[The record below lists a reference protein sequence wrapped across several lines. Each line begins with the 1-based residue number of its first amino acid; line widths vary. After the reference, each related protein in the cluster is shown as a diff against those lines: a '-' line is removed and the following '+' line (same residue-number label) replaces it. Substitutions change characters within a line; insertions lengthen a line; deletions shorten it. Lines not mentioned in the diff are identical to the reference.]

1 MGKSPIT
8 WLELINQK
16 LSALKKAGKSASI
29 REVAPE
35 AKAEWTKIKAGTHS
49 EYTQGKAQT
58 HARKHKK
65 DKTQK
70 MAKGKSTTTTTNEY
84 SDADIKHILAT
95 INLCGKCSKQMN
107 NLTKKTKKTKKTK
120 GGGSCNL
127 PQYTGLQPLPSDTLA
142 INQVAKQTG
151 GDATST
157 LLKAATAVA
166 PVAPAATVAPVA
178 PAATVAPAAA
188 PAAPAQQKGGNC
200 GCGLFG
206 GGKKGKKH
214 TKKCKAHNK

>member
-1 MGKSPIT
+1 MAKSPIT

-70 MAKGKSTTTTTNEY
+70 MAKGKSTSTTTNEY

-120 GGGSCNL
+120 GGGSCNA
-127 PQYTGLQPLPSDTLA
+127 PQYAGLQPLPSGTLA
-142 INQVAKQTG
+142 INQVAG
-151 GDATST
+151 GAST
-157 LLKAATAVA
+157 LLTAATAVAPAAPVA
-166 PVAPAATVAPVA
+166 PVAPAAPVA
-178 PAATVAPAAA
+178 AV
-188 PAAPAQQKGGNC
+188 APAQQKGGNC

-214 TKKCKAHNK
+214 TKKCKANNK

>member
-70 MAKGKSTTTTTNEY
+70 MAKGKSTSTNTNEY
-84 SDADIKHILAT
+84 SDADIKHILST

-127 PQYTGLQPLPSDTLA
+127 PQYAGLQPLPSGTLA

-151 GDATST
+151 GAST
-157 LLKAATAVA
+157 LLKAATEVA
-166 PVAPAATVAPVA
+166 PVVAPAATPVVAPAVAPAVAPVVA
-178 PAATVAPAAA
+178 PAAP
-188 PAAPAQQKGGNC
+188 QQKGGNC

-206 GGKKGKKH
+206 GGKKH
-214 TKKCKAHNK
+214 TKKCKANK